1 MSLTFHANGRI
12 EGSGST
18 TPYVV
23 GSICQTKK
31 FSITAPST
39 INNGIRSQSYP
50 TGIKCSITPI
60 STNPKILI
68 ATFICFTGQNRNI
81 VYTLRD
87 NTTGTFIQFNP
98 DGSPTD
104 PGIGSVPNTTRKKIT
119 SGTTGS
125 SGYSAGDDYGVSAR
139 TYVGMYTPPN
149 NSTREIEAYI
159 MNVNGNGN
167 IYIGRNE
174 SSDGSDYD
182 SFSPCEITLME
193 IAG

>member
-39 INNGIRSQSYP
+39 ISNGIRSQSYP

-125 SGYSAGDDYGVSAR
+125 SGMSSGDDYGVSAR
-139 TYVGMYTPPN
+139 TYVGIYTPPN